1 MLFESFL
8 MLICYAHTV
17 IYMYT
22 VDEKELDC
30 GCCIELTVS
39 RYGKSVKVI
48 CHSLEEG
55 MEKAKK
61 ELS

>member
-1 MLFESFL
+1 
-8 MLICYAHTV
+8 
-17 IYMYT
+17 MYT
-22 VDEKELDC
+22 VNELDLDC
-30 GCCIELTVS
+30 GCCLELTVS
-39 RYGKSVKVI
+39 KDGKTVKVI